1 MKEKL
6 RNHYL
11 KLGPR
16 RFVILTVILLIILD
30 FLSGYYLKL
39 TWASKDFS
47 QKMLELSVENMKL
60 QVTDFSQ
67 ETMNEMVGLVNMTID
82 FMLVLLFINNLF
94 FYFFYL
100 RKKLWAQS
108 YVLFYT
114 LTAAFLSLTMVFDHQ
129 AGTGWLIFNIL
140 TIPTYAYLYMGVKLL
155 KPETTLVP
163 EKKAR

>member
-30 FLSGYYLKL
+30 FLSGYYLKM
-39 TWASKDFS
+39 TWANNALS
-47 QKMLELSVENMKL
+47 QKMLALSVDNMKL
-60 QVTDFSQ
+60 QLADFSQ
-67 ETMNEMVGLVNMTID
+67 ETINEIMGLVNMTVD
-82 FMLVLLFINNLF
+82 FMLVLFFINNLF

-114 LTAAFLSLTMVFDHQ
+114 LAAAFLSLAMIFDNH
-129 AGTGWLIFNIL
+129 AGMGWMIFNIL
-140 TIPTYAYLYMGVKLL
+140 TIPTYIYLYFGVKLL